1 MCRILFLSAECIP
14 RVPTS
19 SHGQK
24 PMTTR
29 YWIAVASRDHVLR
42 GVEGGFCQVCHGRSG
57 PLKRMNPGDWV
68 IYYSSRTQFNQEER
82 CQRFTA
88 IGQLKDN
95 AITRADMGN
104 GFRPYRRQVSFQP
117 SREVAIQPLVEQ
129 LSFIK
134 DKQYWGA
141 PFHFGLL
148 EIPAAD
154 FHLIATQMLVE
165 PYRSSVSQPT
175 DEQADRLTG

>member
-1 MCRILFLSAECIP
+1 
-14 RVPTS
+14 
-19 SHGQK
+19 
-24 PMTTR
+24 MTTK

-42 GVEGGFCQVCHGRSG
+42 GVAGGFCQVCHGRSG
-57 PLKRMNPGDWV
+57 PLKRMNPGDWI
-68 IYYSSRTQFNQEER
+68 IYYSSRIRFNQEER

-95 AITRADMGN
+95 IITRADMGQ
-104 GFRPYRRQVSFQP
+104 GFRPYRRQVAFQP
-117 SREVAIQPLVEQ
+117 SQEVAIQPLINQ

-148 EIPAAD
+148 EIPTSD
-154 FHLIATQMLVE
+154 FQLLATQMLVDSANVPKGNWE
-165 PYRSSVSQPT
+165 LAGTLGTRS
-175 DEQADRLTG
+175 A